1 MTKRFFTVFRAGKY
15 PQGEFPRAAVEA
27 VAKHYDPAFSEA
39 PITIDHAKSGP
50 AFGWIEEARAVG
62 DDLQVA
68 FRDVAPEF
76 KESVD
81 SGRYRKVSIELFR
94 QLEGREPYLKAVT
107 FLGAKP
113 PQVKDLPAIAFKDG
127 ETDTYE
133 FEMVDAPEGDPPVAP
148 VPETPPAAPPAGNDQ
163 VAQLSARVSELTNQV
178 AKFAEVDADRVKAE
192 GELERLRCQI
202 RKMEFE
208 QFLNERIAWGNV
220 TPAMKDTCL
229 KLLEAMSGVAAFSD
243 GSQPVDQF
251 KGFLT
256 ALPKV
261 VEFAEVARKDT
272 AGGTLDMT
280 DPTAI
285 AAAAVEFQDS
295 EAKAGRTISVT
306 AAVAHVTEG
315 K

>member
-15 PQGEFPRAAVEA
+15 PQGEFPRSAVEA
-27 VAKHYDPAFSEA
+27 VAKHYDPSFSEA

-81 SGRYRKVSIELFR
+81 VGRYRKVSIELFR
-94 QLEGREPYLKAVT
+94 RLEGRAPYLKAVT
-107 FLGAKP
+107 FLGATP
-113 PQVKDLPAIAFKDG
+113 PQIKDLPQITFKDG
-127 ETDTYE
+127 ETDTFE
-133 FEMVDAPEGDPPVAP
+133 FEMIDAAVDPPVAP
-148 VPETPPAAPPAGNDQ
+148 APPAAPADGNDQ
-163 VAQLSARVSELTNQV
+163 VAQLSARVSELTTQV
-178 AKFAEVDADRVKAE
+178 ARFAEVDADRVKAE
-192 GELERLRCQI
+192 GELERLRCQM
-202 RKMEFE
+202 RRMEFE

-251 KGFLT
+251 KDFLT

-261 VEFAEVARKDT
+261 VVFDELANKRT
-272 AGGTLDMT
+272 APGNTIDLT
-280 DPTAI
+280 DPKAI
-285 AAAAVEFQDS
+285 AAAAIEFQDS
-295 EAKAGRTISVT
+295 ESKAGRTITVT
-306 AAVAHVTEG
+306 AAVAAVTKG